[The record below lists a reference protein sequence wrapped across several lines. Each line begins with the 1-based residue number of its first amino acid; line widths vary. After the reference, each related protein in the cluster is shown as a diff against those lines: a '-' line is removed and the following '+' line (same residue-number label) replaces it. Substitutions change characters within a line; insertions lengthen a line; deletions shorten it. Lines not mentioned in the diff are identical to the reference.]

1 MAKNSKAKPEDRA
14 TPTIHAPTRTDV
26 QKVSVTH
33 AITQSAKQ
41 SAGWA
46 TAPAVQAAV
55 NAWDKAAADIDANTS
70 VVTGL
75 RSQLRLAEGKQLVLR
90 RAWKAAKKQVLGTLD
105 VQCAGS
111 ADDVKAF
118 GFDAFVR
125 VPTGG
130 LSLTPPDPI
139 AVKAGKLSG
148 EVIVS
153 WPKGAA
159 KHGFLVQHTADVA
172 NAAIYSAVIA
182 CTQAKKTLTGFAP
195 GAHVFVR
202 VAAVDPTEASGQTPW
217 TAWVAATAR

>member
-1 MAKNSKAKPEDRA
+1 MAKKSKAKPEDRA
-14 TPTIHAPTRTDV
+14 TPAIHALTRTDA

-33 AITQSAKQ
+33 ATTQSAKQ

-55 NAWDKAAADIDANTS
+55 TAWDKAADDIDANTS
-70 VVTGL
+70 VIVGL
-75 RSQLRLAEGKQLVLR
+75 RSQLRLAESKQLVLR
-90 RAWKAAKKQVLGTLD
+90 RVWTASKKQVLGTLD

-125 VPTGG
+125 VQTGAT
-130 LSLTPPDPI
+130 SLTPPDPI
-139 AVKAGKLSG
+139 VASAGKLSG
-148 EVIVS
+148 ELIVS

-159 KHGFLVQHTADVA
+159 KHGFIVQHTADVA
-172 NAAIYSAVIA
+172 NAAVYSAVIV
-182 CTQAKKTLTGFAP
+182 CTRAKKTLTGFAP